1 MAGRSSGPSRP
12 ETQRT
17 RAEGSPLYRSRRSK
31 RRMRPPL
38 RLRLPARTA
47 RLLIARQ
54 LATYPEGVR
63 WPAGPRWLAAAPVGQ
78 ACPTLRISS
87 PTIVEYERPCIAPA
101 AEPVL
106 LARVRDHRDAVGSR
120 FAGGVFDALHRFEWD
135 RGHGA
140 VALRNPPPYSPG
152 RRTGKLGSRLQ
163 AFRGAFKPLLTG
175 S

>member
-1 MAGRSSGPSRP
+1 MAGRSSGPRP
-12 ETQRT
+12 T
-17 RAEGSPLYRSRRSK
+17 RNPTHTSRRKSS
-31 RRMRPPL
+31 
-38 RLRLPARTA
+38 LPVATLKA
-47 RLLIARQ
+47 AYAAAVAAPAASPYSATSIARQ

-101 AEPVL
+101 SEPVL

-135 RGHGA
+135 RGHEA
-140 VALRNPPPYSPG
+140 VALDNPPPYSPG

-163 AFRGAFKPLLTG
+163 TYREKFKPLLTG